1 MKRLF
6 ATLLFLAGAQLCP
19 AIELETFTMKG
30 NARTLGVDFS
40 IGRPK
45 AWVSRL
51 GISSGSVAAF
61 WKAPTG
67 LVDSMSIIFPR
78 SGGGG
83 EAVSKE
89 DFRTTFDNPALE
101 QALGRSMANAK
112 FVRKVNLEDYKYPA
126 GFIEYTAKYKL
137 PSGEADVR
145 LRNYLVYLGNVMVQ
159 IQFYLVQDA
168 GEDRLKE
175 FDDEMKGI
183 VDSLVHLK
191 D

>member
-1 MKRLF
+1 MT
-6 ATLLFLAGAQLCP
+6 ALALALAPCCA
-19 AIELETFTMKG
+19 AIELETFTSKG
-30 NARTLGVDFS
+30 NARTLGIDFS

-45 AWVSRL
+45 EWVSRL

-67 LVDSMSIIFPR
+67 LVDSVSVIFPR
-78 SGGGG
+78 TAGSG
-83 EAVSKE
+83 EPVTKE
-89 DFRTTFDNPALE
+89 EFGATFDNPQLE

-112 FVRKVNLEDYKYPA
+112 FVRKVNLQDYKYPA

-137 PSGEADVR
+137 PVGEADVR
-145 LRNYLVYLGNVMVQ
+145 IRNYLVYLGRVMVQ

-175 FDDEMKGI
+175 FDDEMKQI
-183 VDSLVHLK
+183 LDSLVHLNP
-191 D
+191 